1 MDIQFWQTTG
11 WGIFN
16 LIKQMV
22 VIIIPIMICMEILKD
37 LKILDRLTTKL
48 HWTVK
53 PFGLPQAAVFPLL
66 VGLVLGLSYGAGF
79 IIQAAKDGA
88 LTKRDLYLVS
98 LFLVINHSM
107 FEDTLL
113 FAALGANAW
122 LLITFRFVTSV
133 IITLVVSKFVLPVPA
148 KPVAQ
153 TLEN

>member
-37 LKILDRLTTKL
+37 LKVLDRLTTKL

-79 IIQAAKDGA
+79 IIQAAKDGS

-133 IITLVVSKFVLPVPA
+133 IITWVVSKFVLPVSA